1 MGEHMSKEIDKEFW
15 NLVDERLHQRFLK
28 EYGRE
33 PNSDKEQ
40 EEFMSRHFEA
50 VARRHCGRRR
60 ASIQHSQMLGTI

>member
-50 VARRHCGRRR
+50 VPREVEYEAEKGLPN
-60 ASIQHSQMLGTI
+60 SL